1 MCIRDRFGSAIEDNL
16 IATGSGS
23 PVAYGVLESE
33 YNENISLNDGLRL
46 IAKAIQSAIKRDVF
60 TGDNFDIATITR
72 EKGYV
77 ELSTE
82 EKMSLIGK
90 KPS

>member
-1 MCIRDRFGSAIEDNL
+1 MEDNL

-82 EKMSLIGK
+82 EKMSLMGK
-90 KPS
+90 KLS